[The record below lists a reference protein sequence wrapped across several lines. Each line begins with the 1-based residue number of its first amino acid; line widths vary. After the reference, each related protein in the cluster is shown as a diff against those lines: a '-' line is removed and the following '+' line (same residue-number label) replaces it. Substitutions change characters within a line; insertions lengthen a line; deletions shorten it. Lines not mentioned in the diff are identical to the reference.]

1 MPLDIVSDDDVDL
14 FEEDPLEDDLEE
26 DPVVA
31 PFPDP
36 MPVMFDRAPFAA
48 HMDPRYAH
56 TRNGWIDDDDD
67 YPPFVIPVTPPVA
80 PVSAPVSA
88 PIDVPLL
95 PTHTTDARCTDLPIT
110 FLQDIPPPR
119 PGEGSARQSFGHT
132 PFVSGGD
139 QFVPQIS
146 HPTVV
151 PTVAPF
157 TVPSFTPSSEP
168 FLWTTP
174 PIMPPSDP
182 YHPYHIR
189 YSTEDILT
197 SFMIQ

>member
-14 FEEDPLEDDLEE
+14 FEEDPLEDDLEGEIPIAAAPPLVDDHAVDAHVDAPHLLE

-31 PFPDP
+31 PLPDP
-36 MPVMFDRAPFAA
+36 VPILFDRAPLAT
-48 HMDPRYAH
+48 HIDPRYAH
-56 TRNGWIDDDDD
+56 THNGWIDDDDD
-67 YPPFVIPVTPPVA
+67 YPPFVVA

-88 PIDVPLL
+88 PIDVPLF
-95 PTHTTDARCTDLPIT
+95 PTHTPDARRTDLPIT

-119 PGEGSARQSFGHT
+119 PGEGSSRQPFGHT

-146 HPTVV
+146 HPTIA

-157 TVPSFTPSSEP
+157 AVPSFTPSSEP
-168 FLWTTP
+168 FL
-174 PIMPPSDP
+174 
-182 YHPYHIR
+182 
-189 YSTEDILT
+189 
-197 SFMIQ
+197 